1 MKHFLSYIALVA
13 FTSVCFSCT
22 SKSDSLKNK
31 SKKIEKEFV
40 AAEAEAKA
48 LKLSLEELQA
58 MPKAVRA
65 KRAAGLILVDYLTLK
80 DSVIYLDISR
90 EEALKLGVK
99 SKFYDEYQQEISET
113 NALIKDYNKRGES
126 IQLPDIAK
134 KKPSAVKAT
143 N

>member
-1 MKHFLSYIALVA
+1 MKHLLSYIALVA

-22 SKSDSLKNK
+22 SESESLKNN
-31 SKKIEKEFV
+31 SKKIDKEFV
-40 AAEAEAKA
+40 SAETEAKA
-48 LKLSLEELQA
+48 LKLSLEELQT

-113 NALIKDYNKRGES
+113 NALIKDYNRRGES

-134 KKPSAVKAT
+134 RKPSTVKAT

>member
-1 MKHFLSYIALVA
+1 M
-13 FTSVCFSCT
+13 
-22 SKSDSLKNK
+22 
-31 SKKIEKEFV
+31 
-40 AAEAEAKA
+40 
-48 LKLSLEELQA
+48 
-58 MPKAVRA
+58 
-65 KRAAGLILVDYLTLK
+65 
-80 DSVIYLDISR
+80 
-90 EEALKLGVK
+90 GVK

>member
-13 FTSVCFSCT
+13 FTSVCFSCA

-134 KKPSAVKAT
+134 KKPSTFKPT